1 MNFLKNSKKFILGG
15 VAMVLALSFAAC
27 SGGSKEGTI
36 VVGGKDYTEQDVLV
50 HLVSEIIEDKTD
62 YDTDRKPYLGG
73 TSVVVS
79 SIKSGDVDVM
89 VDYTG
94 TGLIDVLKRD
104 PMKNP
109 DEVLEVVQEG
119 YDKEYDIK
127 WFDPIGFNNTYA
139 ITMRREMAEDMG
151 IEKLSDLPEYASDF
165 TFAAVQE
172 FLEREDG
179 YNGMSETYGFEFGD
193 VKAMDPGLSYTALK
207 DEQADISVSFGT
219 DGRVPAFDFKIIE
232 DDKNFFPPYNAS
244 VVARNDTLENNPGL
258 EEALETLKGAIS
270 DEEMAKMNSRVDID
284 KDNPKDVAREWLIEN
299 NLIEE

>member
-179 YNGMSETYGFEFGD
+179 YDGMSETYGFEFGD

>member
-1 MNFLKNSKKFILGG
+1 MNFFKNSKKFLLGG
-15 VAMVLALSFAAC
+15 AAIVLALSFAAC

-36 VVGGKDYTEQDVLV
+36 VVGGKDYTEQDIMV
-50 HLVSEIIEDKTD
+50 HLVSEVIEDKTD
-62 YDTDRKPYLGG
+62 YKTDRKPYLGG

-79 SIKSGDVDVM
+79 SIKSGDVDIM

-104 PMKNP
+104 PMTDP
-109 DEVLEVVQEG
+109 DEVLKVVQEG
-119 YDKEYDIK
+119 YDEEYDIK
-127 WFDPIGFNNTYA
+127 WFDPLGFNNTYA

-179 YNGMSETYGFEFGD
+179 YDGMAETYGFEFGD

-219 DGRVPAFDFKIIE
+219 DGRIPAFDFKIIE

-244 VVARNDTLENNPGL
+244 IVARKDTLENNPGL
-258 EEALETLKGAIS
+258 EEALKTLEGKIS

-284 KDNPKDVAREWLIEN
+284 KDNPKNVAREWLIEN
-299 NLIEE
+299 NLIEK

>member
-165 TFAAVQE
+165 TFAV
-172 FLEREDG
+172 G
-179 YNGMSETYGFEFGD
+179 YT
-193 VKAMDPGLSYTALK
+193 
-207 DEQADISVSFGT
+207 
-219 DGRVPAFDFKIIE
+219 
-232 DDKNFFPPYNAS
+232 
-244 VVARNDTLENNPGL
+244 
-258 EEALETLKGAIS
+258 
-270 DEEMAKMNSRVDID
+270 
-284 KDNPKDVAREWLIEN
+284 
-299 NLIEE
+299 